1 MQPTRS
7 YREIYYSNTIL
18 SHLSPSHALSLWS
31 FHQTSKAKNKSST
44 FIFSSQLSWT
54 TLSSQTRLPRPRRLR
69 SNPIKTNR
77 RISLPRVRVFSRFS
91 SSFKTRSSFPHSILF
106 IWFFQLGFAY
116 ILLSLSLF
124 ERAREQVKRTVSYP
138 HHHRL

>member
-1 MQPTRS
+1 MKYIIRLYYFVAPFPIPRIISLVFSSNVKSKKQKFH
-7 YREIYYSNTIL
+7 IYF
-18 SHLSPSHALSLWS
+18 P
-31 FHQTSKAKNKSST
+31 
-44 FIFSSQLSWT
+44 SQLSWT

>member
-1 MQPTRS
+1 MKYIIR
-7 YREIYYSNTIL
+7 IL
-18 SHLSPSHALSLWS
+18 FCRTFPIPRIISGFFSL
-31 FHQTSKAKNKSST
+31 
-44 FIFSSQLSWT
+44 FIIRHSSQKTKVPHLLSWT